1 MHVEP
6 GYVAPAKV
14 ALANVGALGVV
25 MWACA
30 KHIKN
35 FAVDPFLIVKS
46 LMAASVF
53 SLFMQSFHVPVGPSE
68 LHFVGAMA
76 IYLTLGFTPTLLG
89 FGIGLALQ
97 GAVFEPA
104 DLLHLGV
111 NSLSLMLPLISVHA
125 ISGHRVFN
133 RDSGDKISW
142 TQIVKLDAMYY
153 AGVTSMVG
161 FWLMI
166 SDVTTPV
173 SAWATFALSYLIVVL
188 CEPIITYAAVKVLKA
203 FEGHTLV
210 SRLTAVHS
218 LSLRES
224 V

>member
-6 GYVAPAKV
+6 GYVASAKV
-14 ALANVGALGVV
+14 ALANAGAIGVV

-30 KHIKN
+30 KHIKG
-35 FAVDPFLIVKS
+35 FSIDPFLIVKS
-46 LMAASVF
+46 LIAASVF

-76 IYLTLGFTPTLLG
+76 MYLTLGFTPTLLG

-97 GAVFEPA
+97 GAVFEPT
-104 DLLHLGV
+104 DLYHLGV

-125 ISGHRVFN
+125 IAGHRIFN

-166 SDVTTPV
+166 GDIATPV
-173 SAWATFALSYLIVVL
+173 SAWATFAASYLVIVL
-188 CEPIITYAAVKVLKA
+188 CEPVVTYAVVRGLKA
-203 FEGHTLV
+203 FEDHALV
-210 SRLTAVHS
+210 SRLTTVHS
-218 LSLRES
+218 LSLR
-224 V
+224 